1 MTPEQIVAEQ
11 QRVAA
16 EKKEQELVRSRALL
30 DAAWTNPEL
39 RPGLRKLIKEKFPD
53 HPVID
58 DQFDAISA
66 PLKAQIDAQSA
77 KIDELLGTLK
87 QRDEDAAKR
96 EAERR
101 DQDYEANLRAA
112 RQKFALT
119 DEGFEQMVARMK
131 ATGNYTD
138 PDAAAAYVVSQAPP
152 AIPSGPMYGSGYV
165 NFANSA
171 EVSDDARYKLLHSG
185 QDGPAKYLEAE
196 IRDCFGPNG
205 KDYVAKEMGR
215 TYAELAFAS

>member
-1 MTPEQIVAEQ
+1 MTPEQIAAEH
-11 QRVAA
+11 QRVLA
-16 EKKEQELVRSRALL
+16 EKERELVQSRALL
-30 DAAWTNPEL
+30 DAAWKDPSL
-39 RPGLRKLIKEKFPD
+39 RSGLRKHIKEKFPD
-53 HPVID
+53 RHLVD
-58 DQFDAISA
+58 DDFDAVSA
-66 PLKAQIDAQSA
+66 PLKAQLDAQSA

-96 EAERR
+96 DAERR
-101 DQDYEANLRAA
+101 DVDYEANLKAA

-138 PDAAAAYVVSQAPP
+138 PDAAAAYIVSQAPP
-152 AIPSGPMYGSGYV
+152 AIPTGPMYGSGYV

-205 KDYVAKEMGR
+205 KDYVAREMGK

>member
-1 MTPEQIVAEQ
+1 MPTAEELAADKERE
-11 QRVAA
+11 RVQSA
-16 EKKEQELVRSRALL
+16 ALL
-30 DAAWTNPEL
+30 SAIYADPNL
-39 RPGLRKLIKEKFPD
+39 RPGVVKHLKAKFPD
-53 HPVID
+53 RHLVD
-58 DQFDAISA
+58 DDFEAVSA
-66 PLKAQIDAQSA
+66 PLKAQIDAQNA
-77 KIDELLGTLK
+77 KIDELLGTIK

-96 EAERR
+96 DAERR
-101 DQDYEANLRAA
+101 DVDYEANLKAA

-138 PDAAAAYVVSQAPP
+138 PDAAAAYIVSQAPP
-152 AIPSGPMYGSGYV
+152 AIPTGPMYGSGYV

-205 KDYVAKEMGR
+205 KDYVAKEMGK